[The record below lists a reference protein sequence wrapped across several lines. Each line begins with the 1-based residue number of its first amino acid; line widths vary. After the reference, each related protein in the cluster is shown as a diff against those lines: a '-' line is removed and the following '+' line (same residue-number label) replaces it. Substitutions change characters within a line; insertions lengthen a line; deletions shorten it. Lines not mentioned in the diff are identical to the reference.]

1 MTGVAITDLTVARGG
16 VPLLHKVWLSVEA
29 GQAIALSG
37 PNGLGK
43 TTLLR
48 TIAGLQPA
56 LQGKGLPD
64 PETVAYAAHSDGV
77 KSTLSV
83 EENLKFW
90 ANVYGARTVEDAIK
104 AFDLAGLRGRMG
116 GTLSAGQ
123 KRRCGLARLVLSN
136 RALWLLDEP
145 TVSLDGTAQD
155 MLAAVVAAHLSN
167 GGMAILTSHVPLPM
181 ETARLDLTPFRAAK
195 QATTLEAFGEALE

>member
-1 MTGVAITDLTVARGG
+1 M
-16 VPLLHKVWLSVEA
+16 
-29 GQAIALSG
+29 ALSG

-64 PETVAYAAHSDGV
+64 PEIVAYAAHSDGV
-77 KSTLSV
+77 KSTLTV
-83 EENLKFW
+83 EENLRFW
-90 ANVYGARTVEDAIK
+90 SNVYGAQSVEGAIK
-104 AFDLAGLRGRMG
+104 AFDLGGLRGRMG

-195 QATTLEAFGEALE
+195 QAATLEAFGEALE